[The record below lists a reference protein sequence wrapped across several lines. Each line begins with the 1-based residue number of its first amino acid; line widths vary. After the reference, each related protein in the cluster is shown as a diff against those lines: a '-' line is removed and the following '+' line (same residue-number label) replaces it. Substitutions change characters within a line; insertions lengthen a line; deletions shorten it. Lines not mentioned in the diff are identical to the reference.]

1 MRIHWKG
8 ILSLVLL
15 AVIGF
20 VAAVVL
26 ESLYLALIIFIGG
39 LVLAYVMA
47 IAWSRP
53 PGSPIEHHAPSD
65 KLVNDTR
72 P

>member
-8 ILSLVLL
+8 MFALFLL
-15 AVIGF
+15 TAAGF
-20 VAAVVL
+20 GAAVMMG
-26 ESLYLALIIFIGG
+26 SLYLAIVVLIGG
-39 LVLAYVMA
+39 LVLAFVMT

-53 PGSPIEHHAPSD
+53 SGSPIEHHAPGD
-65 KLVNDTR
+65 RLLNDTR